1 MDKYANL
8 FSVVSKHEQSLIT
21 LLAQITIATLKTHIK
36 ISFKFGRTQKSSEN
50 SSINYFYFFNT
61 GSWLLFR
68 YLLVRYVLEI
78 PKKALIILSTSA

>member
-36 ISFKFGRTQKSSEN
+36 TLNEE
-50 SSINYFYFFNT
+50 T
-61 GSWLLFR
+61 
-68 YLLVRYVLEI
+68 
-78 PKKALIILSTSA
+78 